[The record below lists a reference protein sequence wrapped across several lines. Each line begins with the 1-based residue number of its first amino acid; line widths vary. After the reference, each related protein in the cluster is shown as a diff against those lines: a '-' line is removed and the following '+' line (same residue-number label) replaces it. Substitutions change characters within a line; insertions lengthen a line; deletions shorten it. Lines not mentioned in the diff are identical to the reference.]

1 MISSLKLAK
10 LCGVSQGTVDRAIHS
25 RSGVSEKTRQ
35 RILQAARKYGYRP
48 NPAAREVM
56 GRTGRTVGAIVPALN
71 SIFFM
76 DLMNAC
82 REKLAGAGFRLM
94 LTPVTRSEDFLETLE
109 DFAARKMRAA
119 LVVPP
124 EDMISIP
131 ETITAEMPVVS
142 LLSPCEGKNVFLIAP
157 DEIRTGR
164 DAVDYLARRGHTRII
179 HVTYPR
185 RARAVLDR
193 SKGYRQ
199 RMTELGQN
207 PVVRI
212 YHGEDCL
219 NQPLIYNRPTAIFC
233 HNDWLAL
240 TILRMLKDHR
250 QNVPSDISVLGVDN
264 SPTFNSLYP
273 GLTTLEYPVADLA
286 QHVLDFL
293 TQGKTDFPFPPMKI
307 IERET
312 VTSTLTARLAEQTE
326 KR

>member
-10 LCGVSQGTVDRAIHS
+10 LCGVSQGTVDRAIHH
-25 RSGVSEKTRQ
+25 RPGVSEKTRQ
-35 RILQAARKYGYRP
+35 RILRAARKYGYRP

-82 REKLAGAGFRLM
+82 KEKLAEAGFRLM
-94 LTPVTRSEDFLETLE
+94 LTPVNRREDFLETLE

-124 EDMISIP
+124 EDMIPIP
-131 ETITAEMPVVS
+131 ETITADMPVVS
-142 LLSPCEGKNVFLIAP
+142 MLSPCEGKNVIFIAP
-157 DEIRTGR
+157 DEVRAGR
-164 DAVDYLARRGHTRII
+164 DAVDYLAARGHERIL

-185 RARAVLDR
+185 RFRSVLERA
-193 SKGYRQ
+193 KGYRQ

-212 YHGEDCL
+212 FHGEDCL

-240 TILRMLKDHR
+240 SVIRMLRDHNK
-250 QNVPSDISVLGVDN
+250 NVPADISVLGVDN

-273 GLTTLEYPVADLA
+273 DLTTMEYPIADLA
-286 QHVLDFL
+286 GYVLEFL
-293 TQGKTDFPFPPMKI
+293 THGKTDFTFPPMKI
-307 IERET
+307 IERKT
-312 VTSTLTARLAEQTE
+312 VTSR
-326 KR
+326 

>member
-1 MISSLKLAK
+1 MISSIKLAR
-10 LCGVSQGTVDRAIHS
+10 LCGVSQGTVDRAIHN
-25 RSGVSEKTRQ
+25 RPGVSEKTRQ
-35 RILQAARKYGYRP
+35 RILQAALKYGYRS

-56 GRTGRTVGAIVPALN
+56 GRTSRTIGAIVPALN

-82 REKLAGAGFRLM
+82 REKLVGAGFRLM

-119 LVVPP
+119 IVVPP
-124 EDMISIP
+124 EDLIP
-131 ETITAEMPVVS
+131 IPDTITAEMPIIS
-142 LLSPCEGKNVFLIAP
+142 LLSPCEGKNIVLIAP

-164 DAVDYLARRGHTRII
+164 DAVDYLAGRGHKQIL

-199 RMTELGQN
+199 RMTELGHN
-207 PVVRI
+207 AVVRI
-212 YHGEDCL
+212 FHGEDCL
-219 NQPLIYNRPTAIFC
+219 NHPLVYYRPTAIFC

-240 TILRMLKDHR
+240 CVIRMLRDHH
-250 QNVPSDISVLGVDN
+250 QNVPMDISVLGVDN

-273 GLTTLEYPVADLA
+273 DLTTLEYPVADLA

-293 TQGKTDFPFPPMKI
+293 TQGKTDFTFPPMKI
-307 IERET
+307 IERNS
-312 VTSTLTARLAEQTE
+312 VKSWF
-326 KR
+326 